1 MLETTD
7 KVANVDLNRFYSDEK
22 SGRLHLPTTFYWG
35 SSFVDNIPGL
45 IANREVEVFI
55 DSYVH
60 ENFKFPWLNELSIT
74 NLHLTS
80 GTPWVED
87 VEKYC
92 SEHKSNAECLLVI
105 GGGSTADFAKGV
117 VAMRSYGEISELGV
131 GSRSGMQSVKS
142 SLPEIIGVP
151 TTIGSGAESSRYFV
165 LYSKESKAKVHGKS
179 WSLVA
184 KTVVVDPELLRDLPM
199 QVAISSA
206 FDSFVHYWESLIC
219 KHESTFTTRM
229 FSNHGISEVITNLSR
244 ILENRDDLDAWM
256 NLGLNASIAGCAI
269 SNTRTGNVHE
279 AAGALLERVNLSHGE
294 TLMVFARIAYE
305 QYKSEVSEALDR
317 SLAGTR
323 FRNFDQAM
331 SWWEELFQKN
341 SMMDKV
347 EREIRNIKDLDEVKS
362 HIFQRVASDKVW
374 VEKESPTKYLDSE
387 INELIDLSLASFL
400 AQESSRT

>member
-1 MLETTD
+1 VLETTD
-7 KVANVDLNRFYSDEK
+7 KVANVDLNRFFSDET
-22 SGRLHLPTTFYWG
+22 SGRFHLPTTFFWG
-35 SSFVDNIPGL
+35 SGFTNNIPGL
-45 IANREVEVFI
+45 IAERAVEVFI

-60 ENFKFPWLNELSIT
+60 ENFKLPWLNELSIT
-74 NLHLTS
+74 NLHLTT
-80 GTPWVED
+80 GTPWIED
-87 VEKYC
+87 VEEYC
-92 SEHKSNAECLLVI
+92 TENPSNAECLLVI

-131 GSRSGMQSVKS
+131 GSRSGKQSAKS

-184 KTVVVDPELLRDLPM
+184 KTVVVDPDLLRDLPM

-219 KHESTFTTRM
+219 KHESTFTTWM
-229 FSNHGISEVITNLSR
+229 LSNHGISEVITNLSR

-294 TLMVFARIAYE
+294 TLMVFSRIAYE
-305 QYKSEVSEALDR
+305 QYKDEVSETLDR
-317 SLAGTR
+317 SLMGTQ
-323 FRNFDQAM
+323 FSNFDQAM

-341 SMMDKV
+341 GMMNKLA
-347 EREIRNIKDLDEVKS
+347 EEIQNIKDIDEVRS

-374 VEKESPTKYLDSE
+374 VEKESPKKYLDSDVY
-387 INELIDLSLASFL
+387 ELIDLSLASFL
-400 AQESSRT
+400 AQESS

>member
-7 KVANVDLNRFYSDEK
+7 KLANVDLDRFFSDET

-35 SSFVDNIPGL
+35 SGFTNNIPGL
-45 IANREVEVFI
+45 IADRNVEVFA
-55 DSYVH
+55 DSHVY

-74 NLHLTS
+74 NLHLTT
-80 GTPWVED
+80 GVPWIED
-87 VEKYC
+87 VEQYC
-92 SEHKSNAECLLVI
+92 AEYPSNAESLLVI

-117 VAMRSYGEISELGV
+117 VATRSYGEISELGV
-131 GSRSGMQSVKS
+131 GIRSGMQSAKL

-184 KTVVVDPELLRDLPM
+184 KSVVVDPDLLKDLPI

-229 FSNHGISEVITNLSR
+229 FSNHGISEVMTNLSR
-244 ILENRDDLDAWM
+244 ILENRDDLDSWM

-294 TLMVFARIAYE
+294 TLMVFARVAFE
-305 QYKSEVSEALDR
+305 QYKNEVSETLDR
-317 SLAGTR
+317 TLMGTQ
-323 FRNFDQAM
+323 FSSFDQAM
-331 SWWEELFQKN
+331 TWWEDLFQKN
-341 SMMDKV
+341 GMTDKLA
-347 EREIRNIKDLDEVKS
+347 EEIQNIKDIDEVRS

-374 VEKESPTKYLDSE
+374 VNKESPKQYLDQDVY
-387 INELIDLSLASFL
+387 ELIDLSLASFL
-400 AQESSRT
+400 EQKSS

>member
-1 MLETTD
+1 VLETND
-7 KVANVDLNRFYSDEK
+7 KLANVDLDRFFSDGA

-35 SSFVDNIPGL
+35 SGFTNNIPGL

-55 DSYVH
+55 DSYVY
-60 ENFKFPWLNELSIT
+60 ENFKFPWLSELNIT

-92 SEHKSNAECLLVI
+92 SEHQRNAESLLVI

-131 GSRSGMQSVKS
+131 GSRSGMQSAKS

-165 LYSKESKAKVHGKS
+165 LYSRESKAKVHGKS
-179 WSLVA
+179 WSLIA
-184 KTVVVDPELLRDLPM
+184 KTVVVDPDLLKDLPI

-244 ILENRDDLDAWM
+244 ILENRDDLDSWM

-294 TLMVFARIAYE
+294 TLMVFARVAFE
-305 QYKSEVSEALDR
+305 QYKDEVSEALNQA
-317 SLAGTR
+317 LIGTK
-323 FRNFDQAM
+323 FSGFDQAL
-331 SWWEELFQKN
+331 SWWEDLFQKN
-341 SMMDKV
+341 GMMSKIAGEVQD
-347 EREIRNIKDLDEVKS
+347 INDIDEVRS
-362 HIFQRVASDKVW
+362 HIFQRVESDKVW
-374 VEKESPTKYLDSE
+374 VNKESPKQYLDQD
-387 INELIDLSLASFL
+387 IYELIDLSLASFL
-400 AQESSRT
+400 EQKLS

>member
-1 MLETTD
+1 VLETTD

-35 SSFVDNIPGL
+35 SSFVNNIPG
-45 IANREVEVFI
+45 IVANREVEVFI
-55 DSYVH
+55 DSYIH
-60 ENFKFPWLNELSIT
+60 ENFKLPWLNELSIT
-74 NLHLTS
+74 NLQLTS

-131 GSRSGMQSVKS
+131 GSRSGKQLAKS
-142 SLPEIIGVP
+142 SPPEIIGVP

-184 KTVVVDPELLRDLPM
+184 KTVVVDPDLLKDLPI

-294 TLMVFARIAYE
+294 TLMVFARVAFE
-305 QYKSEVSEALDR
+305 QYKNEVSEALDR
-317 SLAGTR
+317 SLRGTH
-323 FRNFDQAM
+323 FNNFDQAI
-331 SWWEELFQKN
+331 SWWEELFQEN
-341 SMMDKV
+341 GMMDKLAG
-347 EREIRNIKDLDEVKS
+347 EIQNINDIDEVRS

-374 VEKESPTKYLDSE
+374 VNKESPKQYLDQDVY
-387 INELIDLSLASFL
+387 ELIDLSLASFL
-400 AQESSRT
+400 EQKLS

>member
-1 MLETTD
+1 MIITTD
-7 KVANVDLNRFYSDEK
+7 KIANVDLNGFFSDET
-22 SGRLHLPTTFYWG
+22 SGRFHLPTTFFWG
-35 SSFVDNIPGL
+35 SRFTRNIPGL
-45 IANREVEVFI
+45 IANREVEVFV

-60 ENFKFPWLNELSIT
+60 ENFALPWLSELKIV
-74 NLHLTS
+74 NLHLTT
-80 GTPWVED
+80 GTPWIEEVE
-87 VEKYC
+87 EYC
-92 SEHKSNAECLLVI
+92 SENPSNPECLLVI

-131 GSRSGMQSVKS
+131 GSRSGKQSAKS
-142 SLPEIIGVP
+142 SFPEIIGVP

-184 KTVVVDPELLRDLPM
+184 KTVVIDPDLLRDLPM

-294 TLMVFARIAYE
+294 TLMVFARKAYE
-305 QYKSEVSEALDR
+305 QYKDEVSETLDR
-317 SLAGTR
+317 SLMGTQ
-323 FRNFDQAM
+323 FSNFDQAM

-341 SMMDKV
+341 GMMDKLA
-347 EREIRNIKDLDEVKS
+347 EEIQNIKNIDEVRS

-374 VEKESPTKYLDSE
+374 VEKEAPKKYLDSDVY
-387 INELIDLSLASFL
+387 ELIDLSLASFL
-400 AQESSRT
+400 AKESS

>member
-1 MLETTD
+1 MLETND
-7 KVANVDLNRFYSDEK
+7 KLANVDLDRFFSDGA
-22 SGRLHLPTTFYWG
+22 SGRLHLPTTFFWG
-35 SSFVDNIPGL
+35 SGFTNNIPGL
-45 IANREVEVFI
+45 IADREVEVFI
-55 DSYVH
+55 DSYVY
-60 ENFKFPWLNELSIT
+60 ENFKFPWLSELNIT

-92 SEHKSNAECLLVI
+92 SEHQRNAESLLVI

-131 GSRSGMQSVKS
+131 GSRSGMQLAKS

-165 LYSKESKAKVHGKS
+165 LYSRESKAKVHGKS

-184 KTVVVDPELLRDLPM
+184 KTVVVDPDLLKDLPI

-244 ILENRDDLDAWM
+244 ILENRDDLDSWM

-294 TLMVFARIAYE
+294 TLMVFARVAFE
-305 QYKSEVSEALDR
+305 QYKDEVSKALDKA
-317 SLAGTR
+317 LMGTK
-323 FRNFDQAM
+323 FSCFDQAL
-331 SWWEELFQKN
+331 SWWEDLFQKN
-341 SMMDKV
+341 GMMSKIV
-347 EREIRNIKDLDEVKS
+347 GEIQDIKDIDEVRS

-374 VEKESPTKYLDSE
+374 VNKESPKQYLDKDVF
-387 INELIDLSLASFL
+387 ELIDLSLASFL
-400 AQESSRT
+400 EQKLS